1 MNIFVTVVPT
11 CLPLTFLLRPIS
23 FSLQLP
29 LHSVI
34 PQFKKPQSRYQT
46 YCSCRF
52 YSRVPSWAWP
62 CVLPFHSGLAVPTSE
77 RSPRHPTRLGPISEE
92 TSGSFGGG
100 PPCLVPALPLPNS
113 RTPRT
118 KNTSVFASPA
128 GRHSNWFC
136 PLWLNHRGPEES
148 EAGSMVSRCL
158 RAQQGLVFTADNG
171 HLSPPFT
178 GVTPLAVLCHPLA
191 PE

>member
-1 MNIFVTVVPT
+1 MKIFVTFVPT
-11 CLPLTFLLRPIS
+11 CLPLTFLLHPIS

-29 LHSVI
+29 LHPVI
-34 PQFKKPQSRYQT
+34 PQFTKPQSRYQT
-46 YCSCRF
+46 YCSCQF
-52 YSRVPSWAWP
+52 YSQVPFWAWP
-62 CVLPFHSGLAVPTSE
+62 RVLPFHSALTVPTPE
-77 RSPRHPTRLGPISEE
+77 RSSLPTGLGPISEE
-92 TSGSFGGG
+92 TSGSLGGG
-100 PPCLVPALPLPNS
+100 TPCLVPALPLPNS

-128 GRHSNWFC
+128 GRHSNWWC
-136 PLWLNHRGPEES
+136 PSWLNSRGPEGS

-158 RAQQGLVFTADNG
+158 RGQQGLVFTADNG
-171 HLSPPFT
+171 HLSSPFT